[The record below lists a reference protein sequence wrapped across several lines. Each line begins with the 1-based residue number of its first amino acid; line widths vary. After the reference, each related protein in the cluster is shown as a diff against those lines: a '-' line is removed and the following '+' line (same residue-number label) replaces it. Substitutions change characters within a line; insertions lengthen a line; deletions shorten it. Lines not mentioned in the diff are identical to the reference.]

1 MKSVGIDYDFHN
13 KKIITIRCAEM
24 KSRGLFADVGHPKY
38 PDRKEKK
45 S

>member
-1 MKSVGIDYDFHN
+1 
-13 KKIITIRCAEM
+13 M

-45 S
+45 SWDDWVMFQWYHEVFWLR